1 MNGAIFYTSLLQYGS
16 VATYI
21 CYEGFIPDNTST
33 TRTCTANGWSG
44 YEFLCR
50 GKCFNLLNDIQTGLL
65 MMLILCLCTGLGC
78 KELTVTNG
86 IVSYTDHL
94 HYGSVA
100 TYTCNKS
107 YTPIYPDAFQIC
119 TLNGWI
125 GPDFTCRG

>member
-50 GKCFNLLNDIQTGLL
+50 GKCFNLLNDNSDWT
-65 MMLILCLCTGLGC
+65 
-78 KELTVTNG
+78 TNDVN
-86 IVSYTDHL
+86 IMFVYRPRL
-94 HYGSVA
+94 
-100 TYTCNKS
+100 
-107 YTPIYPDAFQIC
+107 
-119 TLNGWI
+119 
-125 GPDFTCRG
+125 